1 MSFTEA
7 ELIERRK
14 YLGAS
19 EAGAAVGES
28 PWFSRLE
35 LYLSKKGE
43 LPPIETTLPMMI
55 GSALEPI
62 CLEMCER
69 ETGMKIEERQSVY
82 VDADAPW
89 RRCTLDGYVH
99 SENILIEAKT
109 SGDFRGWGEPGT
121 DEIPLHYIFNAAHSM
136 LVVKEARKVIFPVII
151 GRGFKMY
158 EVVRNKPLL
167 ELVAEAE
174 ADFMQLVLNNTPPS
188 PRDRDDLKLAYPKSH
203 GVTKIA
209 PPDIEA
215 AVTRLN
221 LAKPGIKAMEETQ
234 KELQFQ
240 ITNFMGDADTLL
252 NTAGAVLAT
261 WKSQDRKEF
270 TTKASSFRVL
280 RVK

>member
-1 MSFTEA
+1 MAFSEA

-14 YLGAS
+14 FLGAS

-55 GSALEPI
+55 GTALEPI

-69 ETGMKIEERQSVY
+69 ETGMTIESRQQVFI
-82 VDADAPW
+82 DQNAPW

-158 EVVRNKPLL
+158 EVQRNKALL

-174 ADFMQLVLNNTPPS
+174 ADFMQLVVSSTPPP
-188 PRDRDDLKLAYPKSH
+188 PRDRDDLKLRYPRSL
-203 GVTKIA
+203 GVTKVTT
-209 PPDIEA
+209 PEVNA
-215 AVTRLN
+215 ALQALVETKDKIKGLKTAEDELSFRVTSHM
-221 LAKPGIKAMEETQ
+221 GTSET
-234 KELQFQ
+234 L
-240 ITNFMGDADTLL
+240 IGAGGD
-252 NTAGAVLAT
+252 VLAT

-270 TTKASSFRVL
+270 ITKASSFRVL